1 MSYRTVCNSKR
12 LNAGKDA
19 GEPQAR
25 MPALQEATVS
35 EINQTLRRILPTAA
49 IYLAI
54 VASALGFN
62 VFRSRAARAAQP
74 QPAQPE
80 TTVGSA
86 PYFSLTTNRTYS
98 PNETARLWASY
109 QNVDYLDI
117 RVYRVK
123 DPSKFFK
130 QLDDPHQMGEKE
142 KEAAAQGYGGR
153 VSLLDRT
160 HRFKISIFAAIK
172 DYVRAQLQR
181 AHREIFNQKFRKET
195 EPTRTPLNVADY
207 ARVPLLNPD
216 QKVSDWRE
224 NLPALD
230 NEYDSRMI
238 SLGHREPGVYLIEG
252 VNGGKRAYSIAIVT
266 NLTMVQKTTKD
277 GQVLVYVVDRKS
289 GAPHEGVSVEITRA
303 RTTLANG
310 TTDKTGM
317 FKTEVKPPDES
328 SQPAEDVDPE
338 AQTKNAYLI
347 MARERD
353 NFVISD
359 VESFYF
365 SGAGGEDD
373 VLSTEDLTSYIYT
386 DRPIYR
392 PAQKVYFKGILR
404 RWVRNGYELLESK
417 TVNVTIE
424 DPNNGKIF
432 EKVLPLSTRGTFSG
446 DIDVADEAPLGSY
459 NITAAIDEAKATGY
473 FEVQEYKKP
482 EFKVKVTGPKDFA
495 AVGEKVK
502 FSVGANYFFGAPVT
516 NADVHYYIYR
526 SRYYHWWWGDESSD
540 EFDDTA
546 GPENGGDDEDYGYYG
561 NDMVTEGDGTL
572 NSHGE
577 MTVDFEV
584 PTPAEKDEWD
594 YSYRLE
600 AQVTD
605 ASRREMQGAA
615 SFIGTRGKTVADA
628 YPERYLYYQGDAAK
642 IRVKT
647 ADYSGHPVSEKVTL
661 KFIEQK
667 WEKIEKEEE
676 YNGYKY
682 KDYDYVLHERE
693 LGSADVNTD
702 SQGNAT
708 YDFTVPSPG
717 SIYVK
722 AIVDENGKQI
732 VNRGGS
738 FWAPDKMGQ
747 WSDFE
752 YRDYDEKSIKLVP
765 DKKSYKPGE
774 TAHVLAMLPA
784 DKVHLLVTTELSD
797 VMTVRQIDA
806 PGRSIVIEVP
816 IERRYEPNVYLDVS
830 FVKDSDMYNQS
841 QLIAVPARD
850 KMLKIDI
857 VLNKKEF
864 KPRDVAS
871 YTILARNE
879 DGSLA
884 ANTEVSLGI
893 VDEAIY
899 SIQSET
905 AGNIKREFYG
915 KRYDEVQTSLAIHYT
930 FTGYAGDKPVDL
942 ARNKPGYQLADFKN
956 TEATQF
962 AEPTIRREFKD
973 TAFWQPD
980 VITGGDG
987 KATVNFKLPDN
998 LTTWRATARAVTG
1011 DTRVGAAVQ
1020 KTIARKDVIMRLEM
1034 PRFLT
1039 EGDTVTISGVVHNFL
1054 KSDKSTKISL
1064 DLSGAQL
1071 LDTAS
1076 ETVMIRQN
1084 GEHRVDWHVQANQ
1097 VGKLTL
1103 LAKALTDTESDA
1115 VEMSMDI
1122 VPHGLKQTL
1131 GNTTTLTQNDADQTF
1146 SLDLPMNPDTQARNL
1161 RIEASPSVAGAL
1173 FSALDYL
1180 TSYPYGCTEQTM
1192 SSFLPNVIVA
1202 QALKDV
1208 PTAKIRAS
1216 NDLDKKVQRGFDR
1229 LYNYQHEDG
1238 GWGWWKD
1245 DKSDPFMTAYVVDG
1259 LTLAKSAGYQIEDWR
1274 RDRAREKL
1282 SAFLNTGKRDD
1293 GNPIDDETRAYMIYA
1308 FTESGDSDG
1317 HFIEELYGKRGS
1329 LEPYGRA
1336 LLALALQQR
1345 KDGRAKEIANAI
1357 AGAARVDEFEA
1368 HWQTARVNDYG
1379 RDVYL
1384 DVEATALS
1392 LKALSQIDPNNAVL
1406 PKVARWL
1413 VKNRRN
1419 GYYWLSTKETAF
1431 AIYGLTDYL
1440 KVSHEL
1446 SPDYSFEVYLNGA
1459 QIAAQHVGASDAST
1473 AQTLVV
1479 TKKAGEVGGTNQIRV
1494 VKHGRGALYVS
1505 TTLEYFTA
1513 NQNVQAQSSP
1523 TLKITREYL
1532 RLRVVEKENGK
1543 PSWHIE
1549 PLTGELRSGDLIV
1562 ARLRLTGARAQY
1574 LMIEDPIPAGTEQIA
1589 QVSGIYLN
1597 YSTTQW
1603 CDWYSNREFRDN
1615 RTAIFLNYFD
1625 GDATFQY
1632 AMRVEVPGEFR
1643 VAPARAELMYQP
1655 TVQANTSN
1663 DKLRILDKK

>member
-1 MSYRTVCNSKR
+1 MSNNPR
-12 LNAGKDA
+12 LGRYLA
-19 GEPQAR
+19 
-25 MPALQEATVS
+25 
-35 EINQTLRRILPTAA
+35 TAA
-49 IYLAI
+49 IYLA
-54 VASALGFN
+54 VVLSAFGFN
-62 VFRSRAARAAQP
+62 IIRSRAAR
-74 QPAQPE
+74 PE
-80 TTVGSA
+80 AVPGPPEPTVVSSK
-86 PYFSLTTNRTYS
+86 PYFSLTTNRSYS

-109 QNVDYLDI
+109 QNVDHLDF

-130 QLDDPHQMGEKE
+130 GLDDPHQMGEKE
-142 KEAAAQGYGGR
+142 KEAVAQGYGSR
-153 VSLLDRT
+153 ISILERT
-160 HRFKISIFAAIK
+160 HRLKISLFSAVR
-172 DYVRAQLQR
+172 DYVRSHLLKQ
-181 AHREIFNQKFRKET
+181 HRETFNQKYRKESAP
-195 EPTRTPLNVADY
+195 ERTPLNVADY

-216 QKVSDWRE
+216 QKVKDWRE
-224 NLPALD
+224 KLPPLE

-238 SLGHREPGVYLIEG
+238 PLGKQDPGVYLIEA
-252 VNGGKRAYSIAIVT
+252 VNADLRAYSIAIVT
-266 NLTMVQKTTKD
+266 NLTMIQKTTKD
-277 GQVLVYVVDRKS
+277 GQVVVYVVDRKT
-289 GAPHEGVSVEITRA
+289 GAPHEGVSVEVTRA
-303 RTTLANG
+303 KQTLATG
-310 TTDKTGM
+310 ATDKSGV
-317 FKTEVKPPDES
+317 FKAEIKAPESTETAPP
-328 SQPAEDVDPE
+328 EDVDPE
-338 AQTKNAYLI
+338 SETQNAFLI
-347 MARERD
+347 MAKERD

-359 VESFYF
+359 VDSFYF
-365 SGAGGEDD
+365 GGEGGEDD
-373 VLSTEDLTSYIYT
+373 VLTGEDLTSYIYT

-404 RWVRNGYELLESK
+404 KWGRNGYELLDNK
-417 TVNVTIE
+417 TVSVTIE
-424 DPNNGKIF
+424 DPNNGKVF
-432 EKVLPLSTRGTFSG
+432 EKELPLSTRGTFSG
-446 DIDVADEAPLGSY
+446 EVDIADEAPLGSY
-459 NITAAIDEAKATGY
+459 TITAAIGEARSSGY

-482 EFKVKVTGPKDFA
+482 EFKVKVTGPKEFA

-502 FSVGANYFFGAPVT
+502 FTVSANYFFGAPVT
-516 NADVHYYIYR
+516 TADVHYYIYKQ
-526 SRYYHWWWGDESSD
+526 RYYHWWWDDGSSD
-540 EFDDTA
+540 EFDDAA
-546 GPENGGDDEDYGYYG
+546 GPDNEGGDEEDYGYYG
-561 NDMVTEGDGTL
+561 SDLVSEGDASL
-572 NSHGE
+572 NSRGE
-577 MTVDFEV
+577 ATIDFQV

-642 IRVKT
+642 VKVKT
-647 ADYSGHPVSEKVTL
+647 ADYSGHPLSEKVTL

-682 KDYDYVLHERE
+682 KTYDYILHERE

-722 AIVDENGKQI
+722 AIVNENGKQI

-738 FWAPDKMGQ
+738 FWAPDKKGE

-752 YRDYDEKSIKLVP
+752 YRDFDEKAIKLVP

-784 DKVHLLVTTELSD
+784 DKAHLLVTTELAE

-806 PGRSIVIEVP
+806 PGRSIVIDVP
-816 IERRYEPNVYLDVS
+816 IDARYAPNVYLDVS

-841 QLIAVPARD
+841 QLLAVPARD
-850 KMLKIDI
+850 KMLKLDI
-857 VLNKKEF
+857 VPNKKEF

-871 YTILARNE
+871 YTILARND
-879 DGSLA
+879 DGSPA

-893 VDEAIY
+893 IDEAIY
-899 SIQSET
+899 SIQPDT

-930 FTGYAGDKPVDL
+930 FTGYAGDKGADL
-942 ARNKPGYQLADFKN
+942 SRNKSTYQLADFKN
-956 TEATQF
+956 ESSY

-980 VITGGDG
+980 VVTGGDG
-987 KATVNFKLPDN
+987 KATVSFKLPDN
-998 LTTWRATARAVTG
+998 LTTWRATARAVTA
-1011 DTRVGAAVQ
+1011 DTRVGSAVQ

-1054 KSDKSTKISL
+1054 KADKSTKISL
-1064 DLSGAQL
+1064 DLNGAQL
-1071 LDTAS
+1071 LDS
-1076 ETVMIRQN
+1076 PSQTVTIRQN
-1084 GEHRVDWHVQANQ
+1084 GEHRVDWRVRADQ

-1115 VEMSMDI
+1115 VEMSMEI

-1131 GNTTTLTQNDADQTF
+1131 GNTATVTQNDADQTV
-1146 SLDLPMNPDTQARNL
+1146 SLDLPLNPNAQARIL
-1161 RIEASPSVAGAL
+1161 RIEASPSIAGTL
-1173 FSALDYL
+1173 FGALDYL
-1180 TSYPYGCTEQTM
+1180 TSFPYGCTEQTM

-1208 PTAKIRAS
+1208 PSAKIRAS
-1216 NDLDKKVQRGFDR
+1216 NDLDKKVQRGMDR
-1229 LYNYQHEDG
+1229 LYAYQHGDG

-1245 DKSDPFMTAYVVDG
+1245 DKTDPFMTAYVVDG
-1259 LTLAKSAGYQIEDWR
+1259 LTLAGRAGYQIDTWR
-1274 RDRAREKL
+1274 RDQGREKL
-1282 SAFLNTGKRDD
+1282 AAMLNAGKRDD

-1308 FTESGDSDG
+1308 YTESGDSDG
-1317 HFIEELYGKRGS
+1317 HYIEELYGKRGS
-1329 LEPYGRA
+1329 LGPYGRA
-1336 LLALALQQR
+1336 LLALALQER

-1357 AGAARVDEFEA
+1357 AGAAQKDEFEA

-1384 DVEATALS
+1384 DAEATALS
-1392 LKALSQIDPNNAVL
+1392 LKALSQIDPGNSLL

-1440 KVSHEL
+1440 KASKEL
-1446 SPDYSFEVYLNGA
+1446 SPDYSFEIYLNGA
-1459 QIAAQHVGASDAST
+1459 QIAAQKVGASDAVN
-1473 AQTLVV
+1473 AQALVI
-1479 TKKAGEVGGTNQIRV
+1479 TKKGSEVGTSNQIRI
-1494 VKHGRGALYVS
+1494 VKHGKGALYVS
-1505 TTLEYFTA
+1505 ASLEYFTA
-1513 NQNVQAQSSP
+1513 DENVPAQASAN
-1523 TLKITREYL
+1523 LKITREYL
-1532 RLRVVEKENGK
+1532 RLRVTENADGK
-1543 PSWHIE
+1543 PSWKIE

-1562 ARLRLTGARAQY
+1562 VRLHLTGSRAQY
-1574 LMIEDPIPAGTEQIA
+1574 LMIEDPIPAGAEQVA
-1589 QVSGIYLN
+1589 QVSGVYLN
-1597 YSTTQW
+1597 YSTGQW
-1603 CDWYSNREFRDN
+1603 TDWYSNREFRDN
-1615 RTAIFLNYFD
+1615 RTVIFQNYFD

-1643 VAPARAELMYQP
+1643 VAPSRAQLMYQP

-1663 DKLRILDKK
+1663 DRLRILDKK

>member
-1 MSYRTVCNSKR
+1 MSDN
-12 LNAGKDA
+12 
-19 GEPQAR
+19 
-25 MPALQEATVS
+25 
-35 EINQTLRRILPTAA
+35 NQRLRRYLATAA
-49 IYLAI
+49 IYLA
-54 VASALGFN
+54 VAASVFGFN
-62 VFRSRAARAAQP
+62 VIRSRAARQAAP
-74 QPAQPE
+74 PATPDHPTVVS
-80 TTVGSA
+80 TT

-109 QNVDYLDI
+109 QNIEYLDF
-117 RVYRVK
+117 RVYHVK

-142 KEAAAQGYGGR
+142 KEAVSQGYGVR
-153 VSLLDRT
+153 VSVLERAHSL
-160 HRFKISIFAAIK
+160 KISLFSAVK
-172 DYVRAQLQR
+172 DYVRTHLLKE
-181 AHREIFNQKFRKET
+181 HRETFNQKFRKEED

-207 ARVPLLNPD
+207 ARVPLLNPE
-216 QKVSDWRE
+216 QKVKDWRE
-224 NLPALD
+224 KLPALD
-230 NEYDSRMI
+230 HDYDSRMI
-238 SLGHREPGVYLIEG
+238 SLGKQDPGVYLIEA
-252 VNGGKRAYSIAIVT
+252 VNGGMRAYSIAIVT
-266 NLTMVQKTTKD
+266 NLTMVQKTTKG
-277 GQVLVYVVDRKS
+277 GQVVVYVVDRKS
-289 GAPHEGVSVEITRA
+289 GAPHEGVTVEVARA
-303 RTTLANG
+303 KETLANG
-310 TTDKTGM
+310 KTDKTGV
-317 FKTEVKPPDES
+317 FKAEIKPPQS
-328 SQPAEDVDPE
+328 SNQPPEDVDPE
-338 AQTKNAYLI
+338 AAPKNAYLI
-347 MARERD
+347 MAHERD

-365 SGAGGEDD
+365 SGEGGEDD
-373 VLSTEDLTSYIYT
+373 VLTSEGLTSYIYT

-392 PAQKVYFKGILR
+392 PAQKVFFKGILR
-404 RWVRNGYELLESK
+404 HWGRNGYELVDSK

-424 DPNNGKIF
+424 DPNNGKVF
-432 EKVLPLSTRGTFSG
+432 EKELPLSTRGSFSG
-446 DIDVADEAPLGSY
+446 DLDIAAEAPLGSY
-459 NITAAIDEAKATGY
+459 NITAAIGDAKASGY

-482 EFKVKVTGPKDFA
+482 EFKVSVKGPKDFA

-502 FSVGANYFFGAPVT
+502 FTISANYFFGAPVT
-516 NADVHYYIYR
+516 NADVHYYVYR
-526 SRYYHWWWGDESSD
+526 SRYYHWWWGGDSND
-540 EFDDTA
+540 EFDDAA
-546 GPENGGDDEDYGYYG
+546 GPQNEGGDAEDSGYSG
-561 NDMVTEGDGTL
+561 NDMVTEGDASL
-572 NSHGE
+572 NARGE
-577 MTVDFEV
+577 ATVDFEV
-584 PTPAEKDEWD
+584 PKTEEKDEWD

-605 ASRREMQGAA
+605 ASRREMKGAA

-642 IRVKT
+642 VRVKT
-647 ADYSGHPVSEKVTL
+647 ADYSGHPVSQKVTL

-667 WEKIEKEEE
+667 WEKIEKDEE

-682 KDYDYVLHERE
+682 KTYDYKLHERE
-693 LGSADVNTD
+693 LTSADVNTD

-722 AIVDENGKQI
+722 AIINESGKEI

-738 FWAPDKMGQ
+738 FWAPDKKGE

-752 YRDYDEKSIKLVP
+752 YRDMEEKMIKLVP

-784 DKVHLLVTTELSD
+784 DKAHLLVTTELAS

-806 PGRSIVIEVP
+806 PGRSIVIDVP
-816 IERRYEPNVYLDVS
+816 IDRKYEPNVYLDVS

-850 KMLKIDI
+850 KMLKLDI
-857 VLNKKEF
+857 VPNKKEF

-879 DGSLA
+879 DGSPA
-884 ANTEVSLGI
+884 ANAEVSLGI
-893 VDEAIY
+893 IDEAIY
-899 SIQSET
+899 SIQPET

-915 KRYDEVQTSLAIHYT
+915 KRFDEVQTSLAIHYT
-930 FTGYAGDKPVDL
+930 FTGYAGEKPASL
-942 ARNKPGYQLADFKN
+942 AKNKSAYQLADFKN
-956 TEATQF
+956 ESSY

-980 VITGGDG
+980 VVTGGDG
-987 KATVNFKLPDN
+987 KATVSFKLPDN
-998 LTTWRATARAVTG
+998 LTTWRATARAVTA
-1011 DTRVGAAVQ
+1011 DTRVGSSVQ

-1039 EGDTVTISGVVHNFL
+1039 QGDTVTISGVVHNFL

-1064 DLSGAQL
+1064 DLNGAQL
-1071 LDTAS
+1071 LDSSS
-1076 ETVMIRQN
+1076 ETVTIKQN
-1084 GEHRVDWHVQANQ
+1084 GEHRVDWRVQANQ

-1115 VEMSMDI
+1115 VEMSMEI
-1122 VPHGLKQTL
+1122 VPHGLKQTV
-1131 GNTTTLTQNDADQTF
+1131 GNATTLTQNDADQSF
-1146 SLDLPMNPDTQARNL
+1146 SLDLSKNPDAQARSL
-1161 RIEASPSVAGAL
+1161 RIEASPSIAATL
-1173 FSALDYL
+1173 FGALDYL
-1180 TSYPYGCTEQTM
+1180 TSFPYGCTEQTM
-1192 SSFLPNVIVA
+1192 SSFLPNIVVA

-1216 NDLDKKVQRGFDR
+1216 NDLDKKVQRGMDR
-1229 LYNYQHEDG
+1229 LYAYQHDDG

-1259 LTLAKSAGYQIEDWR
+1259 LTMASGAGYQIDVSR
-1274 RDRAREKL
+1274 RDSGREKL
-1282 SAFLNTGKRDD
+1282 SALLNAGKRDD

-1308 FTESGDSDG
+1308 YTESGESDG
-1317 HFIEELYGKRGS
+1317 HYIEELYAKRDKLG
-1329 LEPYGRA
+1329 PYGRA
-1336 LLALALQQR
+1336 LLALSLQQR
-1345 KDGRAKEIANAI
+1345 KDGRAKEVANTI
-1357 AGAARVDEFEA
+1357 EGAAQKDEFEA

-1384 DVEATALS
+1384 DNEATALS
-1392 LKALSQIDPNNAVL
+1392 LKALAQIRPDSDLL

-1413 VKNRRN
+1413 VKNRNN

-1446 SPDYSFEVYLNGA
+1446 SPDYTFEVYLNGA
-1459 QIAAQHVGASDAST
+1459 QIASQHVGASDAT
-1473 AQTLVV
+1473 NAQALVI
-1479 TKKAGEVGGTNQIRV
+1479 TKKAGEVSNNNQIRI
-1494 VKHGRGALYVS
+1494 VKHGKGALYVS
-1505 TTLEYFTA
+1505 TAVEYFTA
-1513 NQNVQAQSSP
+1513 EDNVAAQSSP
-1523 TLKITREYL
+1523 ALKITREYL
-1532 RLRVVEKENGK
+1532 RLRVSENEGGK
-1543 PSWHIE
+1543 SSWKVE

-1562 ARLRLTGARAQY
+1562 VRLHLEGSRAQY
-1574 LMIEDPIPAGTEQIA
+1574 LMIEDPIPAGAEQVA

-1597 YSTTQW
+1597 YSTGQW
-1603 CDWYSNREFRDN
+1603 TDWYSNREFRDN
-1615 RTAIFLNYFD
+1615 RTVIFKNYFD
-1625 GDATFQY
+1625 GKATFQY

-1663 DKLRILDKK
+1663 DRLRILDKK

>member
-1 MSYRTVCNSKR
+1 MSETNHRRPRY
-12 LNAGKDA
+12 L
-19 GEPQAR
+19 
-25 MPALQEATVS
+25 ATG
-35 EINQTLRRILPTAA
+35 A
-49 IYLAI
+49 IYLAV
-54 VASALGFN
+54 VASVFGFN
-62 VFRSRAARAAQP
+62 VIRSRAARQSVAP
-74 QPAQPE
+74 VQPAP
-80 TTVGSA
+80 TVVGTK

-109 QNVDYLDI
+109 QNIDYLDF

-123 DPSKFFK
+123 DPTKFFK
-130 QLDDPHQMGEKE
+130 QLDDPHQVGEKE
-142 KEAAAQGYGGR
+142 KEEVSQGYGSR
-153 VSLLDRT
+153 VSVLERA
-160 HRFKISIFAAIK
+160 HRLKISIFSAIK
-172 DYVRAQLQR
+172 DYVRSHLLKE
-181 AHREIFNQKFRKET
+181 HRESFNQKFRKEN

-207 ARVPLLNPD
+207 ARVPLLNPE
-216 QKVSDWRE
+216 QKVNDWRE
-224 NLPALD
+224 KLPALD
-230 NEYDSRMI
+230 HEYDSRMI
-238 SLGHREPGVYLIEG
+238 SLGHHEPGVYLIEA
-252 VNGGKRAYSIAIVT
+252 VNGGMRAYSIAVVT
-266 NLTMVQKTTKD
+266 NLTMIEKTTKD

-289 GAPHEGVSVEITRA
+289 GAPHEGVSVEVTRA
-303 RTTLANG
+303 KQTLATG
-310 TTDKTGM
+310 STDKSGV
-317 FKTEVKPPDES
+317 FKTEIKPPQVSE
-328 SQPAEDVDPE
+328 QAPEDVDRE
-338 AQTKNAYLI
+338 ESQTGNAYLI

-365 SGAGGEDD
+365 GGAGGEDD
-373 VLSTEDLTSYIYT
+373 VLSGDNLTSYIYT

-392 PAQKVYFKGILR
+392 PAQKVFFKGILR
-404 RWVRNGYELLESK
+404 QWGRNGYQMLDSK

-432 EKVLPLSTRGTFSG
+432 EKELPLSTRGTFSG
-446 DIDVADEAPLGSY
+446 DVDIAEEAPLGSY
-459 NITAAIDEAKATGY
+459 NIAAAVGDAKASGY
-473 FEVQEYKKP
+473 FEIQEYKKP
-482 EFKVKVTGPKDFA
+482 EFKVNVKGPKAFA

-502 FSVGANYFFGAPVT
+502 FSIGANYFFGAPVT

-526 SRYYHWWWGDESSD
+526 QRYYHWWWGNDSGD
-540 EFDDTA
+540 EFDDLA
-546 GPENGGDDEDYGYYG
+546 GPENEGGDENDYGYYG
-561 NDMVTEGDGTL
+561 NDMVTEGEGAL
-572 NSHGE
+572 NGRGE
-577 MTVDFEV
+577 MAVEFEV
-584 PTPAEKDEWD
+584 PQPEEKDEWD

-600 AQVTD
+600 AKVTD

-667 WEKIEKEEE
+667 WEKIEKDEE

-682 KDYDYVLHERE
+682 KNYDYVLHERE
-693 LGSADVNTD
+693 LSSADVNTD
-702 SQGNAT
+702 SQGNAV

-717 SIYVK
+717 EIYVK
-722 AIVDENGKQI
+722 AILNENGREV

-738 FWAPDKMGQ
+738 FWAPDKKGE

-765 DKKSYKPGE
+765 DKKSYRPGE

-784 DKVHLLVTTELSD
+784 DQAHLLVTTELS
-797 VMTVRQIDA
+797 TVLTARLIDA
-806 PGRSIVIEVP
+806 PGRSVVIDVP

-830 FVKDSDMYNQS
+830 FVKNNDMYNQS

-850 KMLKIDI
+850 KMLKLDVIP
-857 VLNKKEF
+857 NKKEF

-879 DGSLA
+879 DGSPA
-884 ANTEVSLGI
+884 ANAEVSLGI

-899 SIQSET
+899 SIQADT
-905 AGNIKREFYG
+905 AGNIKRDFYG
-915 KRYDEVQTSLAIHYT
+915 KRYNEVQTSLAIHYT

-942 ARNKPGYQLADFKN
+942 ARTKPGYQLADFKD

-980 VITGGDG
+980 AVTGGDG
-987 KATVNFKLPDN
+987 KATIKFTLPDN
-998 LTTWRATARAVTG
+998 LTTWRATARAVTA
-1011 DTRVGAAVQ
+1011 DTRVGSTVQ

-1054 KSDKSTKISL
+1054 KSDKSTKITL
-1064 DLSGAQL
+1064 DLNGAQL
-1071 LDTAS
+1071 LDPSA
-1076 ETVMIRQN
+1076 ETITIPRN
-1084 GEHRVDWHVQANQ
+1084 GEHRVDWRVRADN

-1115 VEMSMDI
+1115 VEMSMEI

-1131 GNTTTLTQNDADQTF
+1131 GNTTTLTQNDAEQTF
-1146 SLDLPMNPDTQARNL
+1146 SLDLPLHPDIQARNL
-1161 RIEASPSVAGAL
+1161 RLEASPSIAATL
-1173 FSALDYL
+1173 FGALDYL

-1202 QALKDV
+1202 QTLKDV

-1216 NDLDKKVQRGFDR
+1216 NDLDKKVQRGLDR
-1229 LYNYQHEDG
+1229 LYNYQHGDG

-1245 DKSDPFMTAYVVDG
+1245 DQSDPFMTAYVVDG
-1259 LTLAKSAGYQIEDWR
+1259 LTLAQRAGYQIDEAR
-1274 RDRAREKL
+1274 RDRGRDKL
-1282 SAFLNTGKRDD
+1282 DALLNAGKRDD

-1308 FTESGDSDG
+1308 FTESGGGDN
-1317 HFIEELYGKRGS
+1317 HFLEELYRKHGG
-1329 LEPYGRA
+1329 LGAYGRA
-1336 LLALALQQR
+1336 LLALALHEQ
-1345 KDGRAKEIANAI
+1345 KDGRAREIAGEIETHAD
-1357 AGAARVDEFEA
+1357 VDEFEA
-1368 HWQTARVNDYG
+1368 HWLTARVNDYG

-1384 DVEATALS
+1384 DAEATSLS
-1392 LKALSQIDPNNAVL
+1392 LKALSQIDPGSQLL
-1406 PKVARWL
+1406 PKAARWL
-1413 VKNRRN
+1413 VKNRSH
-1419 GYYWLSTKETAF
+1419 GYYWLSTRETAF

-1440 KVSHEL
+1440 KISHEL
-1446 SPDYSFEVYLNGA
+1446 SPDYTFEVFVNGVQVA
-1459 QIAAQHVGASDAST
+1459 SQHVGASEAAN
-1473 AQTLVV
+1473 AQALVI
-1479 TKKAGEVGGTNQIRV
+1479 TKKGADVGSSNQIRI

-1505 TTLEYFTA
+1505 TALEYFTA
-1513 NQNVQAQSSP
+1513 DENVAAQSSP

-1532 RLRVVEKENGK
+1532 RLRVNENQGGK
-1543 PSWHIE
+1543 PGWNIE

-1562 ARLRLTGARAQY
+1562 VRLRLEGARSQY
-1574 LMIEDPIPAGTEQIA
+1574 LMIEDPIPAGAEQVGH
-1589 QVSGIYLN
+1589 VSGINLN
-1597 YSTTQW
+1597 YSEGRW
-1603 CDWYSNREFRDN
+1603 SDWYSNREFRDN
-1615 RTAIFLNYFD
+1615 RTVIFDNYFS
-1625 GDATFQY
+1625 GKATFQY

-1643 VAPARAELMYQP
+1643 IAPARAELMYQP

-1663 DKLRILDKK
+1663 DRLRILDKK

>member
-1 MSYRTVCNSKR
+1 MSNNSR
-12 LNAGKDA
+12 
-19 GEPQAR
+19 
-25 MPALQEATVS
+25 
-35 EINQTLRRILPTAA
+35 LRRYLATAA
-49 IYLAI
+49 IYLAV
-54 VASALGFN
+54 VASAFGFN
-62 VFRSRAARAAQP
+62 IIRSRAARP
-74 QPAQPE
+74 PAEPGPPE
-80 TTVGSA
+80 PTVVSSK
-86 PYFSLTTNRTYS
+86 PYFSLTTNRTYA

-109 QNVDYLDI
+109 QNVDYLDF

-123 DPSKFFK
+123 DPAKFFK
-130 QLDDPHQMGEKE
+130 GLDDPHQMGEKE
-142 KEAAAQGYGGR
+142 KEAVSQGYGSR
-153 VSLLDRT
+153 VSILERT
-160 HRFKISIFAAIK
+160 HRLKLSLFSAVR
-172 DYVRAQLQR
+172 DYVRTHLMKE
-181 AHREIFNQKFRKET
+181 HRETFNQKYRKEGAP
-195 EPTRTPLNVADY
+195 ERTPLNVADY

-216 QKVSDWRE
+216 QKVKDWRE
-224 NLPALD
+224 KLPPLE
-230 NEYDSRMI
+230 NEYDSRMV
-238 SLGHREPGVYLIEG
+238 SLGKQASGVYLIEA
-252 VNGGKRAYSIAIVT
+252 VNGDLRAYSIAIVT
-266 NLTMVQKTTKD
+266 NLTMIQKTTKD
-277 GQVLVYVVDRKS
+277 GQVVVYVVDRKT
-289 GAPHEGVSVEITRA
+289 GAPHEGVSVEVTKA
-303 RTTLANG
+303 KQTLATG
-310 TTDKTGM
+310 ATDKSGI
-317 FKTEVKPPDES
+317 FKAEIKAPES
-328 SQPAEDVDPE
+328 TAPVPAPEDVDPE
-338 AQTKNAYLI
+338 SQTQNAYLI
-347 MARERD
+347 MAKERD

-365 SGAGGEDD
+365 GGEGGEDD
-373 VLSTEDLTSYIYT
+373 LLTGEDLTSYIYT

-392 PAQKVYFKGILR
+392 PAQKVFFKGILR
-404 RWVRNGYELLESK
+404 KWGRNGYELLDNK

-424 DPNNGKIF
+424 DPNNGKVF
-432 EKVLPLSTRGTFSG
+432 EKELPLSTRGTFSG
-446 DIDVADEAPLGSY
+446 EVDIADEAPLGSY
-459 NITAAIDEAKATGY
+459 NITAAIGEAKSSGY

-482 EFKVKVTGPKDFA
+482 EFKVKVTGPKEFA

-502 FSVGANYFFGAPVT
+502 FTVSANYFFGAPVT
-516 NADVHYYIYR
+516 TADVHYYIYKQ
-526 SRYYHWWWGDESSD
+526 RYYHWWWGDESSD
-540 EFDDTA
+540 EFDDAA
-546 GPENGGDDEDYGYYG
+546 GPDNEGGDESDVGYYG
-561 NDMVTEGDGTL
+561 SDLVSEGDASL
-572 NSHGE
+572 NSRGE
-577 MTVDFEV
+577 ATIDFQV
-584 PTPAEKDEWD
+584 PTPEEKDEWD

-642 IRVKT
+642 VKVKT

-667 WEKIEKEEE
+667 WEKKEKEEE
-676 YNGYKY
+676 YDGYKY
-682 KDYDYVLHERE
+682 KTYDYILHERE
-693 LGSADVNTD
+693 LASADVNTD

-722 AIVDENGKQI
+722 AIVNENGKQI

-738 FWAPDKMGQ
+738 FWAPDKKGE

-752 YRDYDEKSIKLVP
+752 YRDFDEKTIKLVP

-784 DKVHLLVTTELSD
+784 EKTHLLVTTELAE

-806 PGRSIVIEVP
+806 PGRSIVIDVP
-816 IERRYEPNVYLDVS
+816 IDRRYAPNVYLDVS

-841 QLIAVPARD
+841 QLLAVPARD
-850 KMLKIDI
+850 KMLKLDI
-857 VLNKKEF
+857 VPNKKEF

-879 DGSLA
+879 DGSPA

-893 VDEAIY
+893 IDEAIY
-899 SIQSET
+899 TIQADT

-915 KRYDEVQTSLAIHYT
+915 KRYDEVQTSLAIQYT
-930 FTGYAGDKPVDL
+930 FTGYAGDKGANL
-942 ARNKPGYQLADFKN
+942 ARNKSTYQLADFKN
-956 TEATQF
+956 ESSY

-980 VITGGDG
+980 VVTGGDG
-987 KATVNFKLPDN
+987 KATVSFKLPDN
-998 LTTWRATARAVTG
+998 LTTWRATARAVTA
-1011 DTRVGAAVQ
+1011 DTRVGSAVQ

-1054 KSDKSTKISL
+1054 KADKSTKISL
-1064 DLSGAQL
+1064 DLNGAQL
-1071 LDTAS
+1071 LDSPS
-1076 ETVMIRQN
+1076 ETVTIRQN
-1084 GEHRVDWHVQANQ
+1084 GEHRVDWRVRADQ

-1115 VEMSMDI
+1115 VEMSMEI

-1131 GNTTTLTQNDADQTF
+1131 GNTTTVTQNDADQTV
-1146 SLDLPMNPDTQARNL
+1146 SLDLPLNPNVQARVM
-1161 RIEASPSVAGAL
+1161 RIEASPSIAGTL
-1173 FSALDYL
+1173 FGALDYL
-1180 TSYPYGCTEQTM
+1180 TSFPYGCTEQTM

-1216 NDLDKKVQRGFDR
+1216 NDLDKKVQKGMDR
-1229 LYNYQHEDG
+1229 LYAYQHDDG

-1245 DKSDPFMTAYVVDG
+1245 DKTDPFMTAYVVDG
-1259 LTLAKSAGYQIEDWR
+1259 LTLAGRAGYQVDTWR
-1274 RDRAREKL
+1274 RDRGREKL
-1282 SAFLNTGKRDD
+1282 AAMLNAGKRDD
-1293 GNPIDDETRAYMIYA
+1293 GNPIDDETRGYMIYA

-1317 HFIEELYGKRGS
+1317 HYLEELYAKRDKLG
-1329 LEPYGRA
+1329 PYGRA
-1336 LLALALQQR
+1336 LLALALQER

-1357 AGAARVDEFEA
+1357 AGAAQKDEFEA

-1384 DVEATALS
+1384 DAEATALS
-1392 LKALSQIDPNNAVL
+1392 LKALSQIDPNNALL
-1406 PKVARWL
+1406 PKAARWL

-1440 KVSHEL
+1440 KASKEL
-1446 SPDYSFEVYLNGA
+1446 SPDYSFEIYLNGA
-1459 QIAAQHVGASDAST
+1459 QIAAQKVGASDAT
-1473 AQTLVV
+1473 NAQALVI
-1479 TKKAGEVGGTNQIRV
+1479 TRKGGEVGASNQIRI
-1494 VKHGRGALYVS
+1494 VKHGKGALYVS
-1505 TTLEYFTA
+1505 TSLEYFTA
-1513 NQNVQAQSSP
+1513 DENVPAQASAN
-1523 TLKITREYL
+1523 LKITREYL
-1532 RLRVVEKENGK
+1532 RLRVTENQDGK
-1543 PSWHIE
+1543 ASWKVE

-1562 ARLRLTGARAQY
+1562 VRLHLTGARAQY
-1574 LMIEDPIPAGTEQIA
+1574 LMIEDPIPAGAEQIA
-1589 QVSGIYLN
+1589 QVSGVYLN
-1597 YSTTQW
+1597 YSTGQW
-1603 CDWYSNREFRDN
+1603 TDWYSNREFRDN
-1615 RTAIFLNYFD
+1615 RTVIFQNYFD

-1643 VAPARAELMYQP
+1643 VAPSRAQLMYQP

-1663 DKLRILDKK
+1663 DRLRILDKK